1 LLSWLLQEEPM
12 SLKRMMVGGVLVLTV
27 VFLSPI
33 AFMAGQRAGLWLT
46 TPTAAS
52 EGTGPWPSLEDGE
65 RDPGN
70 TGDRFQPAAS
80 PVAEV

>member
-1 LLSWLLQEEPM
+1 M
-12 SLKRMMVGGVLVLTV
+12 SLKRMLFAGVLILTV

-46 TPTAAS
+46 TPTAS
-52 EGTGPWPSLEDGE
+52 EGAGPWPSVEDGE

-70 TGDRFQPAAS
+70 TGERLFQPAAS